1 MKILSGVHTEY
12 EGEIELDEQ
21 VVRFKNTKEAQEKGI
36 AIIHQELILLPYLSV
51 AENIFLGRELT
62 NAFGILDKAKMRA
75 QSLELLQRLKLDID
89 PATKVKD
96 LKVGQQQLVEIAK
109 ALLVDAR
116 MIIMDEPTS
125 AISGSE
131 VRILFDIINQ
141 LKQEGKAIA
150 YISHKLDELFQ
161 IADTFTVLRNGQYI
175 DSGPMQ
181 EVTENELVAKMVG
194 REIEYRKQAPSQQSS
209 DQTTLLAVSDLQL
222 SAFKERYGDQSGI
235 SFELKKGEIVGV
247 FGLMG
252 AGRTELLEAIF
263 GLDSSSTI
271 QIENN
276 TYQFRSTADAVKA
289 GLAFVPEDRKAD
301 GIVPELSIRENIS
314 LTNLSQ
320 LAPNGIINARKE
332 KELANQYIKNLN
344 IKTPSSEQ
352 LIKNLSGGNQQKVI
366 LGKWLATNPKI
377 LLLDEPTRG
386 IDVHAKTEIYKLMR
400 QLTQSGMSILM
411 VSSELPEILAVS
423 DRVLVMCEGR
433 LTGNFPIEA
442 ATEEKLLKAA
452 IA

>member
-1 MKILSGVHTEY
+1 MLKARNITKRFIGVTALDGVSLQLEAGKVHAIIGENGAGKSTLMKILSGVHTDY
-12 EGEIELDEQ
+12 EGEIELDGQ

-51 AENIFLGRELT
+51 VENIFLGRELT
-62 NAFGILDKAKMRA
+62 TAFGILDKAKMRA

-116 MIIMDEPTS
+116 VIIMDEPTS

-161 IADTFTVLRNGQYI
+161 IADTFTVLRDGQYI

-194 REIEYRKQAPSQQSS
+194 REIEYRRQTANQQII
-209 DQTTLLAVSDLQL
+209 DQTPLLAVSDLQL
-222 SAFKERYGDQSGI
+222 SAFKERYVGQSGI

-271 QIENN
+271 QIENK
-276 TYQFRSTADAVKA
+276 TYQFRATADAVKA

-301 GIVPELSIRENIS
+301 GIVPELSIRKNIS
-314 LTNLSQ
+314 LTNLAQ

-332 KELANQYIKNLN
+332 KELANQYIKDLN
-344 IKTPSSEQ
+344 IKTPSSE
-352 LIKNLSGGNQQKVI
+352 
-366 LGKWLATNPKI
+366 
-377 LLLDEPTRG
+377 
-386 IDVHAKTEIYKLMR
+386 
-400 QLTQSGMSILM
+400 
-411 VSSELPEILAVS
+411 
-423 DRVLVMCEGR
+423 
-433 LTGNFPIEA
+433 
-442 ATEEKLLKAA
+442 
-452 IA
+452 